1 MTSPR
6 KRLNLATLAF
16 TMALGAAA
24 PAVAQDLN
32 TGDWKYHAQI
42 YGWFPSISGTTA
54 YPPSTGGGSANVD
67 FSNYMDAL
75 QFAFMGGLDVRKGK
89 LGAFTDFIYLNF
101 DANKSAT
108 RDLALTGPGGRIELP
123 VGASA
128 DVGIGLRGWSWT
140 LAGTYTAVEKPG
152 YEMLVL
158 GGLRYLKVDT
168 TLTWNLSGNI
178 GSLPPI
184 VINGAVTSKP
194 DWWDAIV
201 GVRGRAQL
209 GQGHWFV
216 PYYVDVGT
224 GQSDLTWQAVGG
236 IGYAFTWGEVVGAYR
251 RMDYRFDSNSSL
263 RDLSFRGPAIS
274 LGFRW

>member
-1 MTSPR
+1 MS
-6 KRLNLATLAF
+6 KRVTAALTALLIGLA
-16 TMALGAAA
+16 GASSAM
-24 PAVAQDLN
+24 AQDLT

-42 YGWFPSISGTTA
+42 YGWFPSISGTTNL
-54 YPPSTGGGSANVD
+54 PPPAGESTGNID

-75 QFAFMGGLDVRKGK
+75 QFAFMGGLDVRKGR

-101 DANKSAT
+101 DADKSAT
-108 RDLALTGPGGRIELP
+108 RDLMLTGPGGRLELP
-123 VGASA
+123 VGATA
-128 DVGIGLRGWSWT
+128 DVGIGLRGWTWT

-168 TLTWNLSGNI
+168 TLSWNLNGNI
-178 GSLPPI
+178 GSLPPV

-216 PYYVDVGT
+216 PYYADVGT
-224 GQSDLTWQAVGG
+224 GQSDLTWQVVGG
-236 IGYAFTWGEVVGAYR
+236 LGYAFSWGEVVGAYR
-251 RMDYRFDSNSSL
+251 RMDYKFDSSSAL
-263 RDLSFRGPAIS
+263 RDLSFSGPALS